1 MMLVAMERG
10 RAVSTL
16 VPVPFHRWQMRMAG
30 NVTLNEKAVRITVN
44 KYILNSLGSVTY
56 LFFHMKFVA
65 QKKGRK
71 KLREHKFLK
80 NWVPCKKR
88 GTHCPI

>member
-1 MMLVAMERG
+1 MMFVAMERG

-16 VPVPFHRWQMRMAG
+16 VPVPFHHWQTRIAG
-30 NVTLNEKAVRITVN
+30 NVSPNEKVVRITVN
-44 KYILNSLGSVTY
+44 KYILNYPGSVTY
-56 LFFHMKFVA
+56 LFLHMKCVA

-80 NWVPCKKR
+80 NWIPCKKR
-88 GTHCPI
+88 GTYCPI